1 MNKLVGFGSTIS
13 WDSTGGNSFVV
24 LASVV
29 DGDKLESK
37 TSFAAT
43 TLLADTFVTKAKTE
57 IDPGSLKFT
66 IAYLPGGT
74 EFEEL
79 KAAHILMNAPAPHWE
94 LSFIPDGEASGSGSG
109 VVTESFYAHVGSLS
123 REIKKKDFL
132 VCEITLELTG
142 PI

>member
-79 KAAHILMNAPAPHWE
+79 KAAHILMKFAPH
-94 LSFIPDGEASGSGSG
+94 LIGNYPLFQMVKLA
-109 VVTESFYAHVGSLS
+109 ALA
-123 REIKKKDFL
+123 L
-132 VCEITLELTG
+132 V
-142 PI
+142 